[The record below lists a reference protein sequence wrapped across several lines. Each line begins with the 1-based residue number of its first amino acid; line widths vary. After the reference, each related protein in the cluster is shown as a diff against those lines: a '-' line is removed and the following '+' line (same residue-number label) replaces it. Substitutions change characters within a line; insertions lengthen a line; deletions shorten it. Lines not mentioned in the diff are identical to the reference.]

1 MTVEILNFT
10 EALRLTDTGKRIIK
24 KKQYDRAGIQV
35 LLNAGAGLYAFFESI
50 LKKEKNG
57 M

>member
-24 KKQYDRAGIQV
+24 AKQHEKIMIQIKA
-35 LLNAGAGLYAFFESI
+35 NNERPTH
-50 LKKEKNG
+50 
-57 M
+57 